1 MSASIPLIIISTGL
15 ATALAVGAYQHYE
28 TVGAIQDQISE
39 LEVATQKPLTFAEM
53 DELKSMFIGETS
65 KSAPNQGQDGS
76 APDNW
81 IYGNT
86 KARFTLVEMTDTEC
100 PYCKQHFP
108 VIKSLI
114 DSSGGH
120 INAALMHVPAL
131 SEASRQQALAIE
143 CAGEQGGSETAWKF
157 AQRVFDTT
165 RGNGQGVA
173 ASLSSYAAEM
183 DIDRQRFSQCMDS
196 SQVVERVIADMD
208 HAIRLDIKQTPST
221 MVIDNLTGNSIVL
234 QGDNSSHKGI
244 LDAMEQVSKT
254 GAAQ

>member
-1 MSASIPLIIISTGL
+1 MPSIPSIIITTGL
-15 ATALAVGAYQHYE
+15 ATALAVGTYMHFE
-28 TVGAIQDQISE
+28 TVSQLKKQIDD
-39 LEVATQKPLTFAEM
+39 LEVSTQKPLNVEQM
-53 DELKSMFIGETS
+53 GELRSMFAGATS
-65 KSAPNQGQDGS
+65 QGDPNQGEAGS
-76 APDNW
+76 VPDNW
-81 IYGNT
+81 LYGNT

-108 VIKSLI
+108 IIKSLI
-114 DSSGGH
+114 DSSGGN

-165 RGNGQGVA
+165 LGNGQGVST
-173 ASLSSYAAEM
+173 SLSSFATEM
-183 DIDRQRFSQCMDS
+183 NLDRLRFSQCMDS
-196 SQVVERVIADMD
+196 TQVVERVIADMD
-208 HAIRLDIKQTPST
+208 QAIRLDIKQTPST

-234 QGDNSSHKGI
+234 QGANSTQKGI